1 MLACPVH
8 GGEDSEGDEGIEDD
22 EDDVAA
28 VLLLEL
34 LKTDW

>member
-1 MLACPVH
+1 MH
-8 GGEDSEGDEGIEDD
+8 GGEGGEGSEGYAGD

-28 VLLLEL
+28 VLLHEL